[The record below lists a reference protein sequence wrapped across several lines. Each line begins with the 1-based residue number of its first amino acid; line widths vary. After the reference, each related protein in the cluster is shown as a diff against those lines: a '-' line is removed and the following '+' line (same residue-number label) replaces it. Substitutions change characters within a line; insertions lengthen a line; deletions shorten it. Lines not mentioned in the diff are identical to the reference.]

1 MLLIPSYENQISRQE
16 PSYEPAWV
24 WGPQLAIHYC
34 DACDRRKDQLGVAGG
49 GRGATGAGPAAARE
63 VPGEASRFFRGG
75 GEWDMHPLLAG
86 NARSIV
92 HIFPMCQLVQTEA
105 RTEL

>member
-1 MLLIPSYENQISRQE
+1 MLLTPSYENQISRQE

-49 GRGATGAGPAAARE
+49 GGARQGLDPPPLGKSRGRPAGSSE
-63 VPGEASRFFRGG
+63 EAESGTCT
-75 GEWDMHPLLAG
+75 
-86 NARSIV
+86 RS
-92 HIFPMCQLVQTEA
+92 
-105 RTEL
+105 

>member
-1 MLLIPSYENQISRQE
+1 
-16 PSYEPAWV
+16 
-24 WGPQLAIHYC
+24 
-34 DACDRRKDQLGVAGG
+34 
-49 GRGATGAGPAAARE
+49 
-63 VPGEASRFFRGG
+63 
-75 GEWDMHPLLAG
+75 MHPLLAG